1 MGSNDEYQEIYY
13 QLCNG
18 QSLLIPVWVI
28 KRNVNDRSVTKV
40 ADLLGRIHVAE
51 SLQCRPR
58 DLSIYAKGTRIADY
72 QNGQALEIDLPL
84 GDPKIQGTSKDE
96 PLLVVVPASAL
107 QPAVN
112 IANVQPPQLLLSQS
126 AQQGLELMLQE
137 YLAREKTI
145 TISNATA
152 QKVTSLMDKMGL
164 PLKGAA
170 WPNEE
175 QPPPF
180 SQLDDGFQWLE
191 DVDEDSVANREAY
204 MKYLRTMLQIPG
216 DYDLVDAQPKKTL
229 LSLDQHDEI
238 VESIRLKGSTDVVI
252 AKSEHVHNDAVRNNI
267 EALLELKKPKNMSL
281 KDHTPQTIC
290 EHVAASYLNPK
301 HPVVSVL
308 TDLNKEWTF
317 FWFAFDGDDDDDD
330 DADSEM
336 ALYKLRLNG
345 EDAATKAKYL
355 LDSLFDNSVGD
366 KLPNTLAKRQSFR
379 TVEDWLARR
388 KRKRQREFDSGY
400 GDSQDRH
407 SRPPPSSDEADHTS
421 SANEPGADSSI
432 SRSGRS
438 PQNNQGGECGRD
450 GEPSMSMADSL
461 SLFAPSASRD
471 VGNELDLLDMVDESE
486 QYEIVRSFV
495 GRHIVPYMTGSAG
508 EQ

>member
-1 MGSNDEYQEIYY
+1 
-13 QLCNG
+13 
-18 QSLLIPVWVI
+18 
-28 KRNVNDRSVTKV
+28 
-40 ADLLGRIHVAE
+40 
-51 SLQCRPR
+51 
-58 DLSIYAKGTRIADY
+58 
-72 QNGQALEIDLPL
+72 
-84 GDPKIQGTSKDE
+84 
-96 PLLVVVPASAL
+96 
-107 QPAVN
+107 
-112 IANVQPPQLLLSQS
+112 
-126 AQQGLELMLQE
+126 MLQE

-145 TISNATA
+145 TISNATT
-152 QKVTSLMDKMGL
+152 KNVNDLMDKMGL

-170 WPNEE
+170 WPNKNK
-175 QPPPF
+175 PPPF

-191 DVDEDSVANREAY
+191 DVDEDLGANYNREAY
-204 MKYLRTMLQIPG
+204 MKYLRTMLRIPA
-216 DYDLVDAQPKKTL
+216 DYDLGDAQPKKSL
-229 LSLDQHDEI
+229 LSLDQDDEI
-238 VESIRLKGSTDVVI
+238 VGSIRFKGSTDVVI
-252 AKSEHVHNDAVRNNI
+252 AKSEHVHNDAIRNNI

-308 TDLNKEWTF
+308 TDLNEKWTF
-317 FWFAFDGDDDDDD
+317 FWFAFDGD